1 MSRTTPAPSP
11 DLGPATVLPG
21 QWSQRT
27 SLRDG
32 TATLLRQIRPEDRTQ
47 LAAGFDRLSPAS
59 RLQRFH
65 GHIHELTDRQLDYL
79 TDVDHADHEA
89 IVAIDLDHPEQPGI
103 GVARYVRDPFERDV
117 AEATVVVADGHHGQG
132 AGTLLLGALAAR
144 ARAQGVVRFRSYVLR
159 HNAPMLALF
168 DQLGGTR
175 EPESED
181 AWRVELSLP
190 SRTRDLPATPAARA
204 FRAAARP
211 SGTRGLRHATRRMR
225 PARRGGASRPE
236 PGIQT
241 ELTPLADGIE
251 DWLVN
256 RDDRAIRW
264 PADPTA

>member
-1 MSRTTPAPSP
+1 MRKTTPAPSP
-11 DLGPATVLPG
+11 DLDPAAVLAG
-21 QWSQRT
+21 QWSRRT
-27 SLRDG
+27 SLKDG

-47 LAAGFDRLSPAS
+47 LADGFDRLSPAS

-65 GHIHELTDRQLDYL
+65 GHVHELTDRQLDYL
-79 TDVDHADHEA
+79 TNVDHTDHEA
-89 IVAIDLDHPEQPGI
+89 VVAIDLDHPEQPGI
-103 GVARYVRDPFERDV
+103 GVARYVRDPFERHV
-117 AEATVVVADGHHGQG
+117 AEATVVVADRHHGQG

-144 ARAQGVVRFRSYVLR
+144 ARAQGLSSFRSYVLR
-159 HNAPMLALF
+159 DNAPMLALF

-204 FRAAARP
+204 FRAAART
-211 SGTRGLRHATRRMR
+211 SGPRGLRHAARQLR
-225 PARRGGASRPE
+225 PAHRGGGSRPD
-236 PGIQT
+236 PGIQA

-256 RDDRAIRW
+256 RDERAIRW
-264 PADPTA
+264 PAERTG

>member
-1 MSRTTPAPSP
+1 MRRTTPAPSP
-11 DLGPATVLPG
+11 DLDSTTVLPG
-21 QWSQRT
+21 QWRRRT

-47 LAAGFDRLSPAS
+47 LADGFDRLSPAS
-59 RLQRFH
+59 RRQRFH
-65 GHIHELTDRQLDYL
+65 GHVHELTDRQLDYL
-79 TDVDHADHEA
+79 TDVDHLDHEA

-103 GVARYVRDPFERDV
+103 GVARYVRDPFERHV
-117 AEATVVVADGHHGQG
+117 AEATVVVADDHHGQG

-144 ARAQGVVRFRSYVLR
+144 ARSQGITRFRSYVLR

-175 EPESED
+175 DPETED

-190 SRTRDLPATPAARA
+190 SRTRDLPDTPAARA
-204 FRAAARP
+204 FLAAARP
-211 SGTRGLRHATRRMR
+211 SGPRGLQHATRRLR
-225 PARRGGASRPE
+225 TARGGAARLE

-251 DWLVN
+251 DWLAH

-264 PADPTA
+264 PADRSA